1 MRLLT
6 EARPWRETGRPR
18 RAGVSSFGI
27 SGTNAHVIVEEG
39 DPDPAPDSAV
49 RPDRTAS
56 PVPWLVSGR
65 DEVALREQA
74 LRLREHVAGRVD
86 ADPVD
91 VGFSLATTR
100 AAHEHRAAVVGS
112 TREELLAGLDAL
124 VRGDRAPEVLRG
136 GVLRKGRTAFLLTGQ
151 GSQRLGMGRELYET
165 FPAFA
170 ATLDAVCRHLDPT
183 LPRPLKRVLFAPEGS
198 ADSALLDQT
207 AFTQAAL
214 FAVETALYRL
224 LEHHGVVP
232 DYLIGHSIGE
242 VTAAHLSGVWE
253 LADACAVVAA
263 RGRLMQAA
271 REGGAMVALE
281 ASDDEVREALPAY
294 GDTVAVAGVNGPRST
309 VVSGDAE
316 AVDDLARLWRS
327 RGRKTKRLP
336 VSHAFHSPHM
346 DDVLEEF
353 RAALKEVTFHEP
365 RIPVVSN
372 ITGELATPDELRSP
386 AYWARHIREAVRFL
400 DGVRFLE
407 TAGVTEWLELGPDG
421 VLTAMAQECLTQ
433 DTATLTPLLRA
444 TRPETLTFATAL
456 ARTHLNGGT
465 ADWTAVFPGGRRI
478 ELPTYAF
485 RRDRYWLTSATR
497 DADAAGLGLSAADH
511 PLLGAAVPVADRDT
525 YLLTGRLSLATH
537 PWLADH
543 ALHGVVV
550 FPGTGLLELAV
561 RAGEEA
567 GCQAVEQLTLAA
579 PLVVPERGGA
589 QVQVVVGE
597 PDPNG
602 RRRLE
607 IYARQNGADDSDR
620 SWTTCATGL
629 VAQETA
635 PVSAPDGLLV
645 WPPADAVEVELD
657 DAYARLDAAGYA
669 YGPAFQGLRRLWRGD
684 GELYAEVALS
694 EEQRAEASGFALHPA
709 LLDAA
714 LHALLPGVAD
724 EDRPAVVPFAWEG
737 ARVHA
742 VGATVLRV
750 RLAVSG
756 AESVTLTAADGAG
769 APVASV
775 DSLVLRPL
783 SQDAVRDAATAAQD
797 VRDGLLR
804 MEWIPLPDA
813 GGQDSAEW
821 TTLGDGDALPDL
833 TELSGD
839 VPDTVVVRLPSASA
853 AGAAVSDVLAL
864 VRGWLAQERFAGSRL
879 VVVTRGAVAVGAED
893 VSDVALAG
901 VWGLLRSAQTENPGR
916 FGLIDLEVRGD
927 LPAAAVACGEPQ
939 LAVRGGRLLVPRLAA
954 FAVPARTEVPSWGAG
969 TVLVTGALGA
979 LGGVLVRHLV
989 SGYGV
994 RRLLLLSRRGE
1005 GAPGAGELRAELE
1018 GLGARVSFAACD
1030 AADRVALARVLER
1043 VPAEFPL

>member
-1 MRLLT
+1 MDWDAGAVRLLT
-6 EARPWRETGRPR
+6 EARPWEETDRPR

-27 SGTNAHVIVEEG
+27 SGTNAHVIVEQG
-39 DPDPAPDSAV
+39 DPDPAPAA
-49 RPDRTAS
+49 RPERTAT
-56 PVPWLVSGR
+56 PVPWFVSGR
-65 DEVALREQA
+65 DETALRGQA
-74 LRLREHVAGRVD
+74 LRLREYVAERAD
-86 ADPVD
+86 ADLVD

-100 AAHEHRAAVVGS
+100 AAHEHRAAVLGS
-112 TREELLAGLDAL
+112 TREELLAGLAAL
-124 VRGDRAPEVLRG
+124 ARGDHASEVLRG
-136 GVLRKGRTAFLLTGQ
+136 GVVRNGRTAFLLTGQ
-151 GSQRLGMGRELYET
+151 GSQRLGMGRELYEGS
-165 FPAFA
+165 PAFA
-170 ATLDAVCRHLDPT
+170 AALDAVCRHLDPT

-224 LEHHGVVP
+224 FEHHGVLP
-232 DYLIGHSIGE
+232 DYLLGHSIGE
-242 VTAAHLSGVWE
+242 VTAAHLAGVWE

-281 ASDDEVREALPAY
+281 ASHDEVREALSAY
-294 GDTVAVAGVNGPRST
+294 GDTVAVAGINGPRST

-316 AVDDLARLWRS
+316 AVDGIARLWRS

-353 RAALKEVTFHEP
+353 RAALDGVTFHEP

-372 ITGELATPDELRSP
+372 ITGELATTDDLRSP
-386 AYWARHIREAVRFL
+386 AYWVRHIREAVRFL

-407 TAGVTEWLELGPDG
+407 TVGVTEWLELGPDG

-433 DTATLTPLLRA
+433 DTATLTPLLRT

-456 ARTHLNGGT
+456 ARTHLNGGN

-478 ELPTYAF
+478 DLPTYVF
-485 RRDRYWLTSATR
+485 RRDRYWLTSTAR
-497 DADAAGLGLSAADH
+497 DTDAAGLGLTAADH

-525 YLLTGRLSLATH
+525 YLLTGRLSLTTH

-567 GCQAVEQLTLAA
+567 GCPQVAELTLSA
-579 PLVVPERGGA
+579 PLVVPEHGGA

-607 IYARQNGADDSDR
+607 IYARPDGKADSDR

-629 VAQETA
+629 VTQETA
-635 PVSAPDGLLV
+635 PVSVPEDILV
-645 WPPADAVEVELD
+645 WPPADAMEVELNG
-657 DAYARLDAAGYA
+657 AYERLDAAGYA

-684 GELYAEVALS
+684 GEFYAEVALA

-724 EDRPAVVPFAWEG
+724 EDRPALVPFAWEG
-737 ARVHA
+737 AHVHA

-750 RLAVSG
+750 RVVVSG
-756 AESVTLTAADGAG
+756 AESVTLTAVDGAG

-775 DSLVLRPL
+775 DSIVLRPL
-783 SQDAVRDAATAAQD
+783 SQDAVRDAAIAAQG

-804 MEWIPLPDA
+804 VEWVPLPDA
-813 GGQDSAEW
+813 DGEDTMEW
-821 TTLGDGDALPDL
+821 TTLGDGDVLPDL
-833 TELSGD
+833 TELPGD
-839 VPDTVVVRLPSASA
+839 VPDTVVLRLPSAS
-853 AGAAVSDVLAL
+853 GAVEALSDVLGV
-864 VRGWLAQERFAGSRL
+864 VRGWLAEERFEGSRL
-879 VVVTRGAVAVGAED
+879 VVVTRGAVAV
-893 VSDVALAG
+893 
-901 VWGLLRSAQTENPGR
+901 
-916 FGLIDLEVRGD
+916 
-927 LPAAAVACGEPQ
+927 
-939 LAVRGGRLLVPRLAA
+939 
-954 FAVPARTEVPSWGAG
+954 
-969 TVLVTGALGA
+969 
-979 LGGVLVRHLV
+979 
-989 SGYGV
+989 
-994 RRLLLLSRRGE
+994 
-1005 GAPGAGELRAELE
+1005 
-1018 GLGARVSFAACD
+1018 
-1030 AADRVALARVLER
+1030 
-1043 VPAEFPL
+1043 